1 MTTKKPPP
9 PSYRPTAGFASVTEA
24 VRHFAKEGKS
34 PKEIA
39 ELTGSTTEAVRGL
52 MQRHR
57 QVRRTTAI
65 DGLTWPQRDKI
76 RRTYMAYLD
85 LMAEGLGSDRDVVH
99 HLCRGVHVN
108 KEPALPPEQKGGGIE
123 PGERADPAVTTSN
136 PNVSGQPLQNLQQ
149 LVTTPETVI
158 PASEPPVIVAKPK
171 NTTTYDELTG
181 AAQVTLR
188 ATNGEWL
195 RMDGGGTT
203 RIKAYRYLGTPA
215 QAKKMRLASK
225 FATGMRIESASP
237 SKGHSK

>member
-24 VRHFAKEGKS
+24 VRHFADQGKS

-76 RRTYMAYLD
+76 RRTYLAYLD
-85 LMAEGLGSDRDVVH
+85 LMAEGLGSDRDTIH

-108 KEPALPPEQKGGGIE
+108 QKPALPPEQKVDEAE
-123 PGERADPAVTTSN
+123 PARA
-136 PNVSGQPLQNLQQ
+136 G
-149 LVTTPETVI
+149 LVD
-158 PASEPPVIVAKPK
+158 AHMQHSEPEIPSFALSDDECLPATPPSAPKPEPK
-171 NTTTYDELTG
+171 PMMVMKLDKRQMDLTN
-181 AAQVTLR
+181 ASRFYTLR
-188 ATNGEWL
+188 REGKYLNL
-195 RMDGGGTT
+195 DGSGFTDV
-203 RIKAYRYLGTPA
+203 RRHAYRATLP
-215 QAKKMRLASK
+215 QARKMRLVNAVAMGCSLSPFELSK
-225 FATGMRIESASP
+225 
-237 SKGHSK
+237 K